1 MRLRPIRQTYALVAL
16 SLLMA
21 ACAAPTPTEIPIPA
35 VPSTAVSVPTGVPAQ
50 PSTAGNTPPAVAATP
65 TARSG
70 QEATDPKTVNLAS
83 GKPTLVKFFAF
94 W

>member
-1 MRLRPIRQTYALVAL
+1 MALTAL
-16 SLLMA
+16 GGLLA
-21 ACAAPTPTEIPIPA
+21 ACVAAAPTPTEIPIPD
-35 VPSTAVSVPTGVPAQ
+35 VQSTVVLVPTGIQAQ
-50 PSTAGNTPPAVAATP
+50 PSNAGNSAPAVAATP

-70 QEATDPKTVNLAS
+70 QEATDPTTVNLAS